1 MTEEAQHDSPEE
13 SPGWDL
19 GGAFRSAEAVMAP
32 ALNGNGAAPAPPAPA
47 AARAELPAPPRTLDA
62 SGLSMSFLLELVLK
76 IIHYAE
82 TPTADYIARVLGLP
96 AVLTGQILDALK
108 SARLAEI
115 ISTSAS
121 DLTTSYRFRLTEK
134 GEQRAEQALDRCR
147 YAGAAPVPLA
157 QYEKVIAA
165 QSLNR
170 WRAPVDA
177 IRGASESL
185 VLDPGTADYLQR
197 ALHSGRSTMIYGPS
211 GNGKTHL
218 LTEFIS
224 RLEGEVLVPYSL
236 YAYGQIIRMY
246 DSLVHQRVDGA
257 PSGAKML
264 GDGPV
269 ATKGATALD
278 DSGDRRW
285 VRIRRPGVIVGGEF
299 SAESLELGYDP
310 IAKFYQAPKH
320 FKAQGGVLVVDDFG
334 RQRVSPAELLNRWI
348 MALERGRDNLLLRTG
363 ESIDVPF
370 SIALLFSTN
379 LNPTDLADAAY
390 LRRIP
395 YKAYMPP
402 VEKPQFIEILRRVI
416 GEERVEG
423 SEDSVCGTVDFL
435 YQATNNLV
443 SGSLARDLIWILI
456 DNAEHEGHA
465 PVLTVPAIDL
475 AYQQF
480 TGVAGRRTIP
490 SQAPDAVSQSLVA
503 DAK

>member
-1 MTEEAQHDSPEE
+1 MPDFN
-13 SPGWDL
+13 
-19 GGAFRSAEAVMAP
+19 GAFRRGEAVMAP
-32 ALNGNGAAPAPPAPA
+32 PDSGNGAAAAPPDNGNGAFAAPPAPA
-47 AARAELPAPPRTLDA
+47 TVKLDLPAPPGTLDA

-96 AVLTGQILDALK
+96 AALTGQILDSLK
-108 SARLAEI
+108 ASHLCEI
-115 ISTSAS
+115 VSSS
-121 DLTTSYRFRLTEK
+121 SYDLTTSYRFRLTEK
-134 GEQRAEQALDRCR
+134 GDQRAEQALERCR
-147 YAGAAPVPLA
+147 YAGTAPVPLA

-170 WRAPVDA
+170 WRVPLEA

-185 VLDPGTADYLQR
+185 VLDPIAADYLQR

-218 LTEFIS
+218 LTEFINH
-224 RLEGEVLVPYSL
+224 LEGEVLVPYSL
-236 YAYGQIIRMY
+236 YAYGQIIRIY
-246 DSLVHQRVDGA
+246 DSILHHRVDGLA
-257 PSGAKML
+257 SGEKML
-264 GDGPV
+264 SAGAA
-269 ATKGATALD
+269 ATKGAVAID

-285 VRIRRPGVIVGGEF
+285 VRIRRPGIIVGGEF

-334 RQRVSPAELLNRWI
+334 RQKVSPAELLNRWI

-379 LNPTDLADAAY
+379 LNPMDLADAAY

-395 YKAYMPP
+395 YKTYMPP

-416 GEERVEG
+416 VEEKVEG
-423 SEDSVCGTVDFL
+423 SDDALRDAVDFL
-435 YQATNNLV
+435 YEATGNLV
-443 SGSLARDLIWILI
+443 SGSLARDLILIVI
-456 DNAEHEGHA
+456 DNADHEGHA
-465 PVLTVPAIDL
+465 PELTVPAIDL

-480 TGVAGRRTIP
+480 TGAAGRRAIP
-490 SQAPDAVSQSLVA
+490 SQTPDAVS
-503 DAK
+503 